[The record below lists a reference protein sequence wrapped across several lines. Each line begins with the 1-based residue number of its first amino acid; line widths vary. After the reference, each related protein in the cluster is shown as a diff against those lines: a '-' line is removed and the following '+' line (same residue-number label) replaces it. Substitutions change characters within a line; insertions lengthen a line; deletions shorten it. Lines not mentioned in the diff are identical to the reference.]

1 MSKISYASLEE
12 AWGDSFAKTDDKA
25 QDKTQD
31 RSHDRT
37 QDRTYDKSKE
47 KNNNNETLSNRDK
60 YEYLNKTSEEDRKFV
75 INNMNTIERHKTPIN
90 NSISE
95 IDKYRFNSDNR
106 VEKNDSAQN
115 YTPFNESIEKK
126 YLQDKL
132 NHLENEFK
140 KYKMNFDK
148 SQYAKNEYIVN
159 QQMGSPIEGFSNQTE
174 NQKQGNSTNDIF
186 DIMMLIIIG
195 LIIIF
200 VMNSIFNIGKSIG
213 TRMKV
218 V

>member
-12 AWGDSFAKTDDKA
+12 AWGDSFAKTE
-25 QDKTQD
+25 DKTQD
-31 RSHDRT
+31 KTNDKI
-37 QDRTYDKSKE
+37 QYNIQDKSKE
-47 KNNNNETLSNRDK
+47 KNNNNENIFNRDK
-60 YEYLNKTSEEDRKFV
+60 YEYLNKTSEEDRKIV
-75 INNMNTIERHKTPIN
+75 INNMNTIERHKTPVN
-90 NSISE
+90 NSVSE
-95 IDKYRFNSDNR
+95 FEKYRFNSENR

-115 YTPFNESIEKK
+115 YTPFNENIEKK

-132 NHLENEFK
+132 NYLENEFK

-148 SQYAKNEYIVN
+148 IQYSNKDYVVN
-159 QQMGSPIEGFSNQTE
+159 QQLGSSIENFSNQTE
-174 NQKQGNSTNDIF
+174 GQKQGNSTNDIF

-213 TRMKV
+213 ARMKV
-218 V
+218 A

>member
-12 AWGDSFAKTDDKA
+12 AWGDSFAKTE
-25 QDKTQD
+25 DKTQ
-31 RSHDRT
+31 
-37 QDRTYDKSKE
+37 DKSKE

-60 YEYLNKTSEEDRKFV
+60 YEYLNKTSEEDRKIV
-75 INNMNTIERHKTPIN
+75 INNMNTVERHKTPIN
-90 NSISE
+90 NITSE
-95 IDKYRFNSDNR
+95 IEKYRFNSDNK
-106 VEKNDSAQN
+106 VEKNDSAQS
-115 YTPFNESIEKK
+115 YTPFNENIEKK

-132 NHLENEFK
+132 NYLENEFK

-148 SQYAKNEYIVN
+148 IQYSNKDYVVN
-159 QQMGSPIEGFSNQTE
+159 QQLGGSVENFSNQAD
-174 NQKQGNSTNDIF
+174 NSGQGNSTNDIF

-213 TRMKV
+213 ARMKV